1 MSKSFNQITELNP
14 NSVLIV
20 DSLNLCFRWKHSKA
34 KVFADDFIE
43 VVRSLARS
51 YKCSKIILTCDQGS
65 SEYRKKIYPEY
76 KANRIEKYANQTE
89 QEAREFEEFFEEF
102 NRTMQVASEYFP
114 LLRYNKVEADD
125 IAAYLVQELK
135 DTHNIWLISSD
146 KDWELLVCDTV
157 SKFSYVTRKETTIS
171 NWNQHH
177 ECTPEE
183 YISIK
188 CLQGDSGDNIK
199 GIDGIGPKRALDLV
213 KQYGS
218 AFDIHAALPIQS
230 KYKYVKALNESEDT
244 LLTNYKLMDLVTY
257 CEEAIGPD
265 NIADIDK
272 RLKEII

>member
-1 MSKSFNQITELNP
+1 MDI
-14 NSVLIV
+14 
-20 DSLNLCFRWKHSKA
+20 A
-34 KVFADDFIE
+34 A
-43 VVRSLARS
+43 
-51 YKCSKIILTCDQGS
+51 
-65 SEYRKKIYPEY
+65 
-76 KANRIEKYANQTE
+76 
-89 QEAREFEEFFEEF
+89 
-102 NRTMQVASEYFP
+102 EYFP
-114 LLRYNKVEADD
+114 LFRYNKVEADD

-157 SKFSYVTRKETTIS
+157 SKFSYVTRKETTTN

-199 GIDGIGPKRALDLV
+199 GIEGIGPKRALDLV

-230 KYKYVKALNESEDT
+230 KYKYIKALNESGDT

-257 CEEAIGPD
+257 CHEAIGEE
-265 NIADIDK
+265 NILNINEK
-272 RLKEII
+272 LKEIL